1 MHVCAGSVP
10 GELSMDIDVSET
22 GRVFSETP
30 REVRQAWLKRGREGG
45 EVVWS
50 AFGGTKTGVSED
62 RRRG

>member
-1 MHVCAGSVP
+1 
-10 GELSMDIDVSET
+10 MDIDVSET